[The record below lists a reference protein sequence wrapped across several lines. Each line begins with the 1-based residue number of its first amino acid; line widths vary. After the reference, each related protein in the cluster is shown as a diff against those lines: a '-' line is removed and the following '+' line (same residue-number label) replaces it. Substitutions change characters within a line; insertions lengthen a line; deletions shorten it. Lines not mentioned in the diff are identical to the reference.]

1 MCPEDQIRLSVSL
14 SLTNHPAGGLPL
26 SFPPEEDRE
35 RPPWVSAE
43 ASMERGGGEPGW
55 KDGRVKMNRESARA
69 TQGTR
74 KRKGKEVAMWH
85 LEVGAG
91 RKAGDHW

>member
-1 MCPEDQIRLSVSL
+1 M
-14 SLTNHPAGGLPL
+14 G
-26 SFPPEEDRE
+26 
-35 RPPWVSAE
+35 
-43 ASMERGGGEPGW
+43 RGGGEPGW
-55 KDGRVKMNRESARA
+55 KDGRVKMNRESEWS

-91 RKAGDHW
+91 AEGRGPLVTEDRVSQDRPQSLWGQVPEVSGVKGRRSAGPT